1 LKLAPLLAQYL
12 YEHKKLDLAG
22 MGTFLLDP
30 TARRSADAQHA
41 SEGITFQNNTAVKDD
56 ERLVSFISE
65 NTGKMKPLAAS
76 DLSSYL
82 ELARQ
87 FLNIGKPFQIE
98 GIGTLVKTKSGQFD
112 FTSDHLLADKGK
124 ESGIKE
130 LSATS
135 ISDGSMTTYESLK
148 PHVEQTSP
156 YKKAFMGVLIVAT
169 AGLIIW
175 AGYKLYKSNSSNN
188 SSEEQTI
195 EETIPPEDTSKHIA
209 PATDTTTANKQPAV
223 PMTPGTYRFVIETAN
238 KQRALHRYATLR
250 KGGVNVQLGTDDSV
264 TYKLFFVL
272 QATPA
277 DTARIAD
284 SLTIWYP
291 ALNKRKA
298 FAEQ

>member
-1 LKLAPLLAQYL
+1 
-12 YEHKKLDLAG
+12 
-22 MGTFLLDP
+22 M
-30 TARRSADAQHA
+30 
-41 SEGITFQNNTAVKDD
+41 
-56 ERLVSFISE
+56 
-65 NTGKMKPLAAS
+65 
-76 DLSSYL
+76 
-82 ELARQ
+82 
-87 FLNIGKPFQIE
+87 
-98 GIGTLVKTKSGQFD
+98 
-112 FTSDHLLADKGK
+112 ADKGK

-156 YKKAFMGVLIVAT
+156 YKKAFVGVLIVAT
-169 AGLIIW
+169 AALIIW
-175 AGYKLYKSNSSNN
+175 AGYKLYKSNSSSN
-188 SSEEQTI
+188 SNEEQAT
-195 EETIPPEDTSKHIA
+195 EEIIPPEDTAKHIA
-209 PATDTTTANKQPAV
+209 PVTDTTANKQPAV
-223 PMTPGTYRFVIETAN
+223 SLTPGTYRFVIETAN

-291 ALNKRKA
+291 ALNKRRA